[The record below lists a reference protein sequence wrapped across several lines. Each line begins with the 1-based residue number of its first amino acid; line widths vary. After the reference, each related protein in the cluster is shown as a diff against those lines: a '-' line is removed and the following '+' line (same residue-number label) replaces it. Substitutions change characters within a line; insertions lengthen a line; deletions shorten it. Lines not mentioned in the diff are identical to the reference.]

1 MKDISL
7 VSVEEDV
14 MKRIL
19 EEDKK
24 SIRGRK
30 LISEDKEKENYG
42 SDVKLLKL
50 DFFMLLFI
58 LKGSLN
64 LGLFVIKESL
74 EVTYKIKDF
83 ERRDK

>member
-1 MKDISL
+1 
-7 VSVEEDV
+7 

-50 DFFMLLFI
+50 DFCMLSFI
-58 LKGSLN
+58 LKGSVN
-64 LGLFVIKESL
+64 LGLFVIKESS

>member
-50 DFFMLLFI
+50 DFCMLSFI
-58 LKGSLN
+58 LKGSVN

>member
-1 MKDISL
+1 
-7 VSVEEDV
+7 

-50 DFFMLLFI
+50 DFCMLSFI
-58 LKGSLN
+58 LKGSVN
-64 LGLFVIKESL
+64 LGLFVIKESS

-83 ERRDK
+83 ERGDK